1 MLSVTSIIDYVMA
14 SGIFIK
20 LCRAKHNYSSEAGV
34 VCVCTPCFVKCVF
47 SRVSPADESERG
59 GRATM
64 KVNLAV
70 QIDRSTSKT
79 HSDRLDALSC
89 RAREVTGVALTAL

>member
-1 MLSVTSIIDYVMA
+1 MVRNVAT
-14 SGIFIK
+14 
-20 LCRAKHNYSSEAGV
+20 
-34 VCVCTPCFVKCVF
+34 
-47 SRVSPADESERG
+47 ADESERG

-79 HSDRLDALSC
+79 HSDRLDDLSC
-89 RAREVTGVALTAL
+89 RAREVTGVASHSPVIHRELIGQVSRM